1 MTERVQLEITAVDL
15 KKRVQSIPW
24 GTQHYQN
31 QINLRWRRWHLVN
44 IRSPACIPKYLHW
57 RFSSLPKIQ
66 EGFRTRGWDP
76 GARWDPAGIWLCSTP
91 NIPHLANRPEAQPGN
106 PSYNRPHNIRQRV
119 NHHLR
124 DNHPHIICMRTAS
137 IITKFSLMHYVR
149 KPKS

>member
-1 MTERVQLEITAVDL
+1 MGNPTLPKSDIFKVETLASGQYQIPRLYPKVSPLEIL
-15 KKRVQSIPW
+15 QP
-24 GTQHYQN
+24 
-31 QINLRWRRWHLVN
+31 
-44 IRSPACIPKYLHW
+44 PE
-57 RFSSLPKIQ
+57 IQ

-76 GARWDPAGIWLCSTP
+76 GARWDPAGIWWCSPP